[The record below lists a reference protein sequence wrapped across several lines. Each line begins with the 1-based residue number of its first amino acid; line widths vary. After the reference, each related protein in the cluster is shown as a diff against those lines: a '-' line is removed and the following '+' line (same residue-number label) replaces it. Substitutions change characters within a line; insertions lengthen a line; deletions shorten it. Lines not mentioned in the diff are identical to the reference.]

1 MKFYISAKFA
11 LDFGVKHFY
20 AFWWTQKNSFTPLN
34 CWVTKLTLRWLLSLK
49 RPLTSIRSEKVGEI
63 QCSMTKVVFVL
74 DFWLWEY
81 FAERRRFLSCRAGCC
96 SQWSDRGTGRQN
108 GGIATD
114 ALDEY
119 WASSSPEHS
128 RQCYQKI
135 NTEFNLLCVTHF
147 RWVHACMNGACRR
160 STRIYE

>member
-1 MKFYISAKFA
+1 MPYNFDRKNWAKM
-11 LDFGVKHFY
+11 FGSYLHCFVY

-49 RPLTSIRSEKVGEI
+49 RPLTSIRSGKVGEI

-114 ALDEY
+114 ALARSIHNRVSRLISPKKVDLLLNADIYYSISEY
-119 WASSSPEHS
+119 YLARYFLFH
-128 RQCYQKI
+128 
-135 NTEFNLLCVTHF
+135 L
-147 RWVHACMNGACRR
+147 
-160 STRIYE
+160 